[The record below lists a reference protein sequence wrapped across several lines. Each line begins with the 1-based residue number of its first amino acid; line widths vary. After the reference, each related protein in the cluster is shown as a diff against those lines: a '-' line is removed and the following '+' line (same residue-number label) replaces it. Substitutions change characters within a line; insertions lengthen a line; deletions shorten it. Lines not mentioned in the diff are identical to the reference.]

1 MKRGVLD
8 ASALL
13 ALLNGE
19 PGSEQVASVVV
30 DGATVSAVNLA
41 EVVTKLSEI
50 GMSEVSIHA
59 ALDLLGLEVVDFDFA
74 QAYQVGLLRPL
85 TRHAGLSLG
94 DRACL
99 ALAKQLDL
107 PALTT
112 DRVWEKLEVD
122 IAVQV
127 IR

>member
-19 PGSEQVASVVV
+19 SGSEQVAGVIV
-30 DGATVSAVNLA
+30 DGAAISAVNLA

-50 GMSEVSIHA
+50 EMPEALIHEV
-59 ALDLLGLEVVDFDFA
+59 LDSLGLEIVDFDFE

-99 ALAKQLDL
+99 AVAKQLGL

-112 DRVWEKLEVD
+112 DRIWERLAIDVT
-122 IAVQV
+122 VQV

>member
-1 MKRGVLD
+1 MRRGVLD

-19 PGSEQVASVVV
+19 AGSEQVASVIV
-30 DGATVSAVNLA
+30 DGAAISAVNLA

-50 GMSEVSIHA
+50 GMPEALIHDV
-59 ALDLLGLEVVDFDFA
+59 LDLLGLEIIDFDFK
-74 QAYQVGLLRPL
+74 QAYQVGLLRPF

-99 ALAKQLDL
+99 ALAQLLDL

-112 DRVWEKLEVD
+112 DRIWASL
-122 IAVQV
+122 AVNVTVLV